1 MFSGNRLKSL
11 RETKG
16 ISQKELAESLNVSDV
31 MVSMYEQDKKKPSLD
46 TIAKMSDYFNVTVD
60 YLLGLEETTEGLSV
74 YLSLARDAQKNGIS
88 IEDIKM
94 AIDTIKRLRGDK

>member
-1 MFSGNRLKSL
+1 MFSGSRLKSL

-16 ISQKELAESLNVSDV
+16 ISQKELAESLDVSDV

-46 TIAKMSDYFNVTVD
+46 TIAKMADYFNVTVD
-60 YLLGLEETTEGLSV
+60 YLLGLEDTTEGLSV

-88 IEDIKM
+88 VEDIKM
-94 AIDTIKRLRGDK
+94 AIDTIKRIRGEK

>member
-1 MFSGNRLKSL
+1 MFSGDRLKSL
-11 RETKG
+11 RETRG

-46 TIAKMSDYFNVTVD
+46 TIAKMADYFNVTVD
-60 YLLGLEETTEGLSV
+60 YLLGLEDTTEGLSV

-88 IEDIKM
+88 IDDIKM
-94 AIDTIKRLRGDK
+94 AIDTIKRIRGDK